1 MDKLDDILLKLLTGI
16 TEGGQ
21 FLVAELPEVIQQLLH
36 WYFAKS
42 VIYSLIG
49 FFLAYVVYRI
59 VKFAIHFYKTDESY
73 DAEPKVFVIVL
84 LGSVVGFIGVFFVS
98 LDWLQILIAPK
109 VWLIEYA
116 SELVKPT
123 N

>member
-1 MDKLDDILLKLLTGI
+1 MDKLDEMLLTLLTGI

-42 VIYSLIG
+42 VIYSFVG
-49 FFLAYVVYRI
+49 FFLAYVTYRI
-59 VKFAIHFYKTDESY
+59 VKFAIHFYKTDDSY
-73 DAEPKVFVIVL
+73 DAAEKTAFIILISVI
-84 LGSVVGFIGVFFVS
+84 IGVLSLCFIN